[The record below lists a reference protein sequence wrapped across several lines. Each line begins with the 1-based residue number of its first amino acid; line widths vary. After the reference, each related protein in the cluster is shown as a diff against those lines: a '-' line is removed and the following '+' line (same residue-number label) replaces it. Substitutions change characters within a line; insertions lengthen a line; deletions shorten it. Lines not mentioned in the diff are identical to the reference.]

1 MTAGEWGIVVPGD
14 EQALFGLDETG
25 LAVFRAAAGHHR
37 ATIEMLAD
45 RAGLP
50 VEKVT
55 AEVDRLAGRGLL
67 RKIDEGWEAQDP
79 SIALYVE
86 HATRERALEAREA
99 ALVAQ
104 RTALYRS
111 RLLSDYVGGRR
122 RPDNADGVAAILD
135 PHQVWVQ
142 IAELVENATT
152 QIGFL
157 LSGPTPPRPAAVD
170 MLQGLARAAGRGV
183 RVASVWTP
191 DQVAAARALGG
202 GRLPA
207 VGWVRQSALVP
218 MRVMIVDGR
227 EAVLPVDPDDL
238 GQGALLVRAPGPL
251 AVISDLVERVH
262 KDAQPLNG
270 PRPPADGSEQA
281 RRGAVLALLA
291 QGHTDQAVADRLGI
305 TPRTVRR
312 DVADLYVQH
321 GVTSRFQLGAITAR
335 LGLLPPPR
343 R

>member
-1 MTAGEWGIVVPGD
+1 VTAWEWGITVPGD

-37 ATIEMLAD
+37 ATLEMLAD

-50 VEKVT
+50 IEKVT

-79 SIALYVE
+79 SIALYIE
-86 HATRERALEAREA
+86 HAGREAALEAREA
-99 ALVAQ
+99 ALESE
-104 RTALYRS
+104 RNALYRS
-111 RLLSDYVGGRR
+111 RLLSDYVEGRR
-122 RPDNADGVAAILD
+122 RPDLAEGVAALLD
-135 PHQVWVQ
+135 PHQVWGQ
-142 IAELVENATT
+142 IAELVENAVS

-157 LSGPTPPRPAAVD
+157 LAGPTPPRPAAVD
-170 MLQGLARAAGRGV
+170 MLQGLARAAARGV

-191 DQVAAARALGG
+191 DQVTAARALGA

-207 VGWVRQSALVP
+207 VGWVRQSPFVP
-218 MRVMIVDGR
+218 MRVMVVDGR

-238 GQGALLVRAPGPL
+238 GQGALLVRAPGPI
-251 AVISDLVERVH
+251 AVLVELVERVH
-262 KDAQPLNG
+262 RDAQPLSG
-270 PRPPADGSEQA
+270 ARPQSDNSEQA

-321 GVTSRFQLGAITAR
+321 GVTSRFQLGAVTAR